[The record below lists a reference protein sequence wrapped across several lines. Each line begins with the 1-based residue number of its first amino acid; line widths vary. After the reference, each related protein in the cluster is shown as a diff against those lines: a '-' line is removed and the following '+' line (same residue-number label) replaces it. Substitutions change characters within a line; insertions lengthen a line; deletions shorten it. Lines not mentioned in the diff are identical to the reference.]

1 MTDNINFSTL
11 KYNLYEILNVDPNT
25 EPAKIKKVYLKIVK
39 NFHPDKNNELEEEI
53 YHHIILANKILTNP
67 ELKRNYDDYIFNI
80 SKLPHELKT
89 DFKNNKLDLPKK
101 LSELEF
107 AELNNE
113 LNKKHGFLDF
123 TNIDP
128 IKDLNKIKMS
138 RENIKI
144 EKDDIK
150 SSVEFNNLFE
160 NSKKNGK
167 LKTQIIEYK
176 EDQNNELSTYVSG
189 GELYTSFS
197 NIDKLYVN
205 DSIQTDKFS
214 SLDRAFSLQPI
225 MDVTI
230 KSIEDNMKEYNQ
242 QTDYIKTL
250 FPVKK

>member
-53 YHHIILANKILTNP
+53 YHHIILANKILSNP
-67 ELKRNYDDYIFNI
+67 ELKRSYDDYIFNI
-80 SKLPHELKT
+80 SKLSHELKT
-89 DFKNNKLDLPKK
+89 EFKNNKLDQPKK
-101 LSELEF
+101 ISESAF
-107 AELNNE
+107 TELNNE
-113 LNKKHGFLDF
+113 MNKKHGYLDF
-123 TNIDP
+123 ANTDP
-128 IKDLNKIKMS
+128 IKELNKIKMN

-150 SSVEFNNLFE
+150 SHAEFNGLFE
-160 NSKKNGK
+160 YSKKNGK

-176 EDQNNELSTYVSG
+176 EEQNNEISTYVSG

-197 NIDKLYVN
+197 NIDKLYIN

-214 SLDRAFSLQPI
+214 SLDRAFTLQPI
-225 MDVTI
+225 MDLPI
-230 KSIEDNMKEYNQ
+230 KSIEDNIKEYNQ